1 VPQPDVSAG
10 RVRNLYAL
18 VDTIE
23 GSVVHYGRI
32 VAIVGVIVSAV
43 GLFLKSASSGAE
55 AIMDQLHAAN
65 EAIPA
70 GFDTV
75 WTAIYDDKSWA
86 AILLA
91 AVLVAIVIWSLLP
104 PVKAVLSRI
113 GGMGVTVLGVIVI
126 VIGGIA
132 TLDALDQASDLQDAF
147 AMMFAGGLIPEAYT
161 VSIGLGWVLLIVGG
175 GVAAVGG
182 VLSIMA
188 NPGGGAAASDSGST
202 TQMSSE
208 PNDGDDPVGT

>member
-1 VPQPDVSAG
+1 V
-10 RVRNLYAL
+10 L
-18 VDTIE
+18 
-23 GSVVHYGRI
+23 YGRI

-55 AIMDQLHAAN
+55 ALMEQLNAAN
-65 EAIPA
+65 DAIPA
-70 GFDTV
+70 GFDNV

-91 AVLVAIVIWSLLP
+91 AVLVVIVIWSFLP
-104 PVKAVLSRI
+104 PIAAALSRI

-132 TLDALDQASDLQDAF
+132 TLDAMNQASDLQDAF
-147 AMMFAGGLIPEAYT
+147 AMMFAGGLIPEAYS

-182 VLSIMA
+182 VLSLMA
-188 NPGGGAAASDSGST
+188 NQGGAQTSGS
-202 TQMSSE
+202 SSTAMDAE
-208 PNDGDDPVGT
+208 ANDGDDPVGT